1 MASAFRNTLD
11 FFDALG
17 VFDVIMPFL
26 LVFTIVFA
34 ILEKT
39 RIFGMEKIG
48 DNLYSK
54 KGLNSIVA
62 FAMSLIFV
70 ASSKLVTLVLGT
82 VAQFIILLLLP
93 ILFLLLVGTF
103 HTGDEEFALSK
114 GWQNIF
120 YVILF
125 IGIMLV
131 FLGQLGWLDI
141 AYEWTLSNYNS
152 QVFSSFVFLAVI
164 VGGIWLVVREP
175 QKKEKEK
182 EK

>member
-11 FFDALG
+11 FFDTLG

-39 RIFGMEKIG
+39 KIFGMEKIG
-48 DNLYSK
+48 DNLYSR

-62 FAMSLIFV
+62 FAMALIFV
-70 ASSKLVTLVLGT
+70 ASSQLVGIALGA
-82 VAQFIILLLLP
+82 VAQFVLLLLLP

-103 HTGDEEFALSK
+103 HTGEEEFVLSK
-114 GWQNIF
+114 GWQTVF

-125 IGIMLV
+125 VGIMLV
-131 FLGQLGWLDI
+131 FLGQLGWLDV
-141 AYEWTLSNYNS
+141 AYDWALSNYNS
-152 QVFSSFVFLAVI
+152 QIFASFVFLAVM

-175 QKKEKEK
+175 QKKKEK
-182 EK
+182 

>member
-1 MASAFRNTLD
+1 MASSLRNTLD
-11 FFDALG
+11 FFDTLG

-39 RIFGMEKIG
+39 KIFGMEKIR
-48 DNLYSK
+48 DELYPK

-62 FAMSLIFV
+62 FAMALTFV
-70 ASSKLVTLVLGT
+70 ASSKLVGVALGAI
-82 VAQFIILLLLP
+82 AQFVLLLLLP

-103 HTGDEEFALSK
+103 HTGEEEFALSK
-114 GWQNIF
+114 GWQNVF

-125 IGIMLV
+125 VGIMLV

-141 AYEWTLSNYNS
+141 AYEWALSNYNS
-152 QVFSSFVFLAVI
+152 QIFSSFVFLAVI

-175 QKKEKEK
+175 QKKEKAK
-182 EK
+182 D